1 MQDGVDRAGAE
12 LLGDF
17 LGGWQGGEEGAVAV
31 WLRGVSAW
39 AARFAGG

>member
-17 LGGWQGGEEGAVAV
+17 LGGWQGGEEGAVGV
-31 WLRGVSAW
+31 WWRGRGAW